1 MIEILTSGNPEKD
14 IQDFLNALIQ
24 KYNIQ
29 KVNEFMEEFFDF
41 VSQVSKEEY
50 TDPEKLIKMS
60 QEKPEVIERISKDF
74 FILIDKYS
82 EGFDFFEGSEQELAA
97 LRKKIEEK

>member
-14 IQDFLNALIQ
+14 IQDFLNGLIK

-29 KVNEFMEEFFDF
+29 KVNEFMEEFLDF
-41 VSQVSKEEY
+41 TSQVVKKEYADVKKLEEISKKN
-50 TDPEKLIKMS
+50 PEIL
-60 QEKPEVIERISKDF
+60 ERIFNDF
-74 FILIDKYS
+74 FIIIERYT
-82 EGFDFFEGSEQELAA
+82 EGFDFIEGSEQELAA